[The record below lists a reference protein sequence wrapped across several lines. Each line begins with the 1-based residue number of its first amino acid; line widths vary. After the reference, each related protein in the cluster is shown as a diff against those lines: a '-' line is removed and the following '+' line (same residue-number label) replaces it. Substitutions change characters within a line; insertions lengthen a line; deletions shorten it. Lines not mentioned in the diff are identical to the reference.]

1 MIWNIELFV
10 FVANDYNNGV
20 IFNYTLSS
28 DVFSFHLNFIPL
40 QFFIKNTS
48 IDLQYFG
55 RPFFISFRHS

>member
-28 DVFSFHLNFIPL
+28 DDFFFHVNLL
-40 QFFIKNTS
+40 QWA
-48 IDLQYFG
+48 
-55 RPFFISFRHS
+55 